1 MKRKREGQ
9 IGALLFFFFY
19 EFDQTIDAFE
29 PWGSIFGPIFGGAY
43 VGKYA
48 QVFGGRI
55 LGEKGSPR
63 LTVGSFFLR
72 SLMMAIAHPPA
83 RVIFGAVETN
93 MPPKKLQNL
102 RLETQTLEKFHAHK
116 EQQFYCI
123 LWHIRVLSTNG
134 IRMHIQQS
142 IVPVSK
148 NGSTCDG

>member
-9 IGALLFFFFY
+9 IGALLFFIFY

-29 PWGSIFGPIFGGAY
+29 PWGSIFGPIFGGAH

-93 MPPKKLQNL
+93 MPPKKLQTCGL
-102 RLETQTLEKFHAHK
+102 RHRHLKSSTHTKNNNFIV
-116 EQQFYCI
+116 FYGTYGC
-123 LWHIRVLSTNG
+123 
-134 IRMHIQQS
+134 
-142 IVPVSK
+142 
-148 NGSTCDG
+148 